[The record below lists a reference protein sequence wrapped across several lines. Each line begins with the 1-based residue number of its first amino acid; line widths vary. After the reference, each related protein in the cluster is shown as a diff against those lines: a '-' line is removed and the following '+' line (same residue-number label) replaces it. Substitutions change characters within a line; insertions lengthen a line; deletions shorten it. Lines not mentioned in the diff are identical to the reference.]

1 MTAITVRQ
9 GSDLAT
15 FLPPAYLE
23 RVYESVWS
31 PAPTGQTR
39 SFAISFIHYP
49 KQGLCGTGPPIMC
62 SIT

>member
-31 PAPTGQTR
+31 HYSHR
-39 SFAISFIHYP
+39 SNVVIRNQFHSLP
-49 KQGLCGTGPPIMC
+49 KTGPLRDRT
-62 SIT
+62 SHHV